1 MYFITEYDE
10 KEHMKLVRRD
20 AKEEGI
26 EEERE
31 NGIRLLIK
39 DKLEDDIPIDRIREK
54 LKRIYQLSP
63 EKDEEY
69 LEKYA
74 ANMAAS

>member
-74 ANMAAS
+74 ASMAAS